1 MLNNL
6 ISVSSQVVILF
17 ILIGT
22 GFICAKKRIFIDES
36 IKCLTGF
43 ILYIVTPCVIISSFH
58 REFNST
64 MAQKLIQC
72 SLLAFGVHF
81 INILLSHTF
90 IRSKDSDKKIVLQYG
105 TVFSNCGY
113 MALPLQNAILGSEGV
128 FLGASFICVFN
139 LLTWTYGLVLMSG
152 DKKNISVKKI
162 IFNPGILGVLFG
174 LLIFIFSIKLPVVI
188 LSPVN
193 HLAALNT
200 PLPMIVIGFYLSK
213 ISSLKILKDF
223 FLCIAIIFR
232 LLICPALALLMLKLF
247 KADPF
252 VSTVVIIAASAP
264 GAANTT
270 MFAAMFN
277 RDTKIAGAFVAL
289 STLFSIIT
297 MPFIISMTL

>member
-6 ISVSSQVVILF
+6 ISVSSQVGILF
-17 ILIGT
+17 ILIAT
-22 GFICAKKRIFIDES
+22 GFICAKKKVFTDES
-36 IKCLTGF
+36 IKSLTGF
-43 ILYIVTPCVIISSFH
+43 ILYVVTPCVIIASFH
-58 REFNST
+58 REFDSS
-64 MAQKLIQC
+64 MLHKLIQC
-72 SLLAFGVHF
+72 ALLAFGIHF
-81 INILLSHTF
+81 INIIIAHSV
-90 IRSKDSDKKIVLQYG
+90 IRSKDFDKKIVLQYG

-128 FLGASFICVFN
+128 FLGATFICVFN

-152 DKKNISVKKI
+152 ETKNLSAKKI
-162 IFNPGILGVLFG
+162 ILNPGILGVLIG
-174 LLIFIFSIKLPVVI
+174 LIFFVSPVKLPPVL

-213 ISSLKILKDF
+213 ISSPEILKNF
-223 FLCIAIIFR
+223 SFCIAILFR
-232 LLICPALALLMLKLF
+232 LIICPLIALFILKLLNVN
-247 KADPF
+247 PF
-252 VSTVVIIAASAP
+252 VSTVVIISASAP

-277 RDTKIAGAFVAL
+277 RDTKVAGAFVAL

-297 MPFIISMTL
+297 MPLIISMTL